1 MFSIAL
7 LGLVIIDMALLAY
20 AAKMWLQNRSN
31 NALLMQTVLLLLLWF
46 DVLTVAIGGWM
57 GDTELLRTMS
67 RIRYVWFYL
76 TMPLLLIA
84 VGALARQANFAWA
97 QPKWVMGL
105 ICVVAVALLI
115 REVPPA
121 LMVEYQTACFADTL
135 RHVYRVPVGQACVP
149 GQEGMGTS
157 GSPLAIMIIFPAVTL
172 MGILLWVRR
181 KWPWLGVSALAFMGG
196 TAIPASIVGPF
207 MTYPLD
213 TLMTAAF
220 VFAALK
226 FPPKG
231 PDLHTS

>member
-20 AAKMWLQNRSN
+20 AVRMWLQQRN
-31 NALLMQTVLLLLLWF
+31 NSALLMQTILLLLLWF
-46 DVLTVAIGGWM
+46 DVLTVAIGGWT
-57 GDTELLRTMS
+57 GDTELLRAMS

-105 ICVVAVALLI
+105 FCLIAVVLI
-115 REVPPA
+115 VRDVPPA
-121 LMVEYQTACFADTL
+121 LTVDYQTACFADTL
-135 RHVYRVPVGQACVP
+135 RHVYRVPIGQACP
-149 GQEGMGTS
+149 GGEELV
-157 GSPLAIMIIFPAVTL
+157 GSASSAIPIFIVFPAVTL

-181 KWPWLGVSALAFMGG
+181 GWPWLGVSALAFMGG
-196 TAIPASIVGPF
+196 SMIPSKFVGPF
-207 MTYPLD
+207 LTYPLD

-220 VFAALK
+220 VFAALR
-226 FPPKG
+226 FPPK
-231 PDLHTS
+231 PAESQVP